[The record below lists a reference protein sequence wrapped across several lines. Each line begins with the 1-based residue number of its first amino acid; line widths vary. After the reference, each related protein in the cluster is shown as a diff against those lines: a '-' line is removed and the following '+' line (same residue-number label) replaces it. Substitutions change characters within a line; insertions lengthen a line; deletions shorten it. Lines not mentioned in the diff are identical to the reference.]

1 MKVLGIESSCD
12 ETAASVVCDAIEPSK
27 RTLSNVINSQINVH
41 AQYGGVVPEF
51 AARCHVDVIDKVI
64 NEALSIAKC
73 KIEDIDIVAAT
84 ACPGLIGGLLV
95 GTVCAKTICAITGKP
110 YMAINHLEGHLLTCR
125 LCYDV
130 EFPFLL
136 LLTSGGHF
144 FFAEVLG
151 VGKYEILGKTLDD
164 AAGECFDKVA
174 KMLGFGYPGGQV
186 IQRHAENGDP
196 GRFKF
201 PIPLQRRPGCD
212 VSFSGIKTAVK
223 LQIETLTNLN
233 DQDKCDI
240 SASFQQ
246 TVVSFIIKQIAK
258 AFKMC
263 RANPLSV
270 VVAGGVAANLALRK
284 ELLSFASKH
293 HLQFYAP
300 PLHLCSDNAAMI
312 AWTAIERHKAGFP
325 VSPLDS
331 KTAPR
336 CSLSEI

>member
-12 ETAASVVCDAIEPSK
+12 ETAASVVCDEVEPNK
-27 RTLSNVINSQINVH
+27 RILSNVINSQINVH
-41 AQYGGVVPEF
+41 AKYGGVVPEF
-51 AARCHVDVIDKVI
+51 AARCHVDVIDKVVH
-64 NEALSIAKC
+64 EALSTADCRIK
-73 KIEDIDIVAAT
+73 DIDVVAAT

-144 FFAEVLG
+144 FFAEALG
-151 VGKYEILGKTLDD
+151 IGKYKILGKTLDD
-164 AAGECFDKVA
+164 AAGECFDKIA
-174 KMLGFGYPGGQV
+174 KMLGFGYPGGQA

-196 GRFKF
+196 ERFKF

-212 VSFSGIKTAVK
+212 GSFSGIKTAVK
-223 LQIETLTNLN
+223 SQIERLKELN
-233 DQDKCDI
+233 EQDKCDI

-246 TVVSFIIKQIAK
+246 TVVRFIIKQLGK
-258 AFKMC
+258 AFRMC
-263 RANPLSV
+263 HSSPQSL
-270 VVAGGVAANLALRK
+270 VVAGGVAANSLLRN
-284 ELLSFASKH
+284 ELLSFASEH

-312 AWTAIERHKAGFP
+312 AWAAIERHKAGFP
-325 VSPLDS
+325 FSSLDS
-331 KTAPR
+331 KTSPR
-336 CSLSEI
+336 CLLSEI